1 MLPYQEDTK
10 LERLLRELYLNDEEL
25 AEDDVIILGSPI
37 IPILLPS
44 FSCCVYNYSNYNS

>member
-25 AEDDVIILGSPI
+25 AEDDVIILGFPI
-37 IPILLPS
+37 TPILLPS
-44 FSCCVYNYSNYNS
+44 FSCCSYSYLNYSG